1 MKMSLNM
8 LFVIMSIIVLG
19 SLSAVL
25 TVIAV
30 NQQINIA
37 RAVTV
42 DTLLSNSIKMLEKTI
57 RKEYGRLKIVNGRL
71 VNENGTPIS
80 GRYDVV
86 DKISEAF
93 GVTAAIFKRE
103 GSDFIGVVSSVRD
116 KYNRRVVGTLLEKR
130 GKVYKFVI
138 NGKKYIGEAEVLGKE
153 YIAIFKPYFDDSG
166 KVIGMLYVGIPKE
179 KVESVIHPRIKR
191 GTLIMTMISFTVMG
205 VVTLVTLVVLSVV
218 VVNPMKRLSE
228 SARKMGEGDFTNGV
242 VIESFIKE
250 IDEIARSIKSSTSR
264 MSSVIRSII
273 ETSKDVGNG
282 SNKLMNVV
290 KGLNAISE
298 DLSNEIKKADDLAKE
313 VTSAIEEITN
323 NAQEVASSA
332 ESVAEASQKLSKSS
346 EDMRDAAYAGKE
358 VVKEVEMI
366 IEMVKESSKIT
377 ANVTEDLAK
386 KAENIEKI
394 IETIERIADQTNL
407 LALNAAI
414 EAARAGDHGK
424 GFSIVAEEIR
434 KLAEESKSAT
444 ERIGKILEAI
454 KEGSLKAKETTGT
467 TLEVVERAVRSSKK
481 VTEQID
487 RILEEVERVS
497 DQAESLASASG
508 EQSSATNEIS
518 ESIRVASSSIS
529 EIAVQLGKIHETSES
544 LLDSS
549 EKLRQ
554 TSNDLMRASESLLNL
569 VKVFKA

>member
-30 NQQINIA
+30 NQQIKVA

-42 DTLLSNSIKMLEKTI
+42 DTLLSNSIKMLEEAVK
-57 RKEYGRLKIVNGRL
+57 KEYGRLKIVNGRL
-71 VNENGTPIS
+71 VNESGTPIS

-103 GSDFIGVVSSVRD
+103 GNDFVGVVSSVRD
-116 KYNRRVVGTLLEKR
+116 EYDRRAVGTLLEK
-130 GKVYKFVI
+130 GGEIYKFVI
-138 NGKKYIGEAEVLGKE
+138 NGKKYIGEAEILGKK

-166 KVIGMLYVGIPKE
+166 RVIGMLYVGIPKQ

-191 GTLIMTMISFTVMG
+191 GTLIMTMISFVVMG
-205 VVTLVTLVVLSVV
+205 VVTSVTLVVLSVI
-218 VVNPMKRLSE
+218 VVNPMKKLSE
-228 SARKMGEGDFTNGV
+228 SARKMGEGDFTSEV
-242 VIESFIKE
+242 FVESFIKE
-250 IDEIARSIKSSTSR
+250 IDEIARSVKSSTSR

-273 ETSKDVGNG
+273 ETSKDVGSG
-282 SNKLMNVV
+282 SNKLMSVV
-290 KGLNAISE
+290 RDLNSISE
-298 DLSNEIKKADDLAKE
+298 ELSKEIKKADDLAKE
-313 VTSAIEEITN
+313 VTLAIEEITN

-358 VVKEVEMI
+358 VVREVEMV
-366 IEMVKESSKIT
+366 IEMVKESSRIT
-377 ANVTEDLAK
+377 DDVTEDLAK

-454 KEGSLKAKETTGT
+454 KEGSLKAKETTAT

-487 RILEEVERVS
+487 RILEEVEKVS
-497 DQAESLASASG
+497 DQAESLASASS
-508 EQSSATNEIS
+508 EQSSATNEMS

-529 EIAVQLGKIHETSES
+529 EIAVQLGKVHETSES
-544 LLDSS
+544 LLGSS

-554 TSNDLMRASESLLNL
+554 TSNDLMRTSESLLNL

>member
-116 KYNRRVVGTLLEKR
+116 KYNRRVVETLLEKR

-508 EQSSATNEIS
+508 EQSSATNEMS
-518 ESIRVASSSIS
+518 ESIRVASNSIS

>member
-228 SARKMGEGDFTNGV
+228 SARKMGEGDFTNGA

-290 KGLNAISE
+290 KDLNAISE

-394 IETIERIADQTNL
+394 IETIEKIADQTNL

-434 KLAEESKSAT
+434 KLAEESKFAT

-529 EIAVQLGKIHETSES
+529 EIAVQLGKVHETSES